1 MSEKKKNV
9 AQEAAAD
16 IVAAA
21 EKAAKKITK
30 KKAAEKTEAA
40 EEKKPVRRK
49 KAVPAV
55 VYVQYAGSEYVVS
68 GLAEKVTAA
77 FEAEGNKASAIK
89 SLDIYV
95 KPEEGKA
102 YYVINGE
109 AEGKSVDL

>member
-16 IVAAA
+16 IKAVA
-21 EKAAKKITK
+21 EKAAKKIS
-30 KKAAEKTEAA
+30 KKAAAAKTEMT
-40 EEKKPVRRK
+40 EEKKPTRRK
-49 KAVPAV
+49 KAVSAV
-55 VYVQYAGSEYVVS
+55 VYVQYSGSEYVVS
-68 GLAEKVTAA
+68 DLSEKVTAA
-77 FEAEGNKASAIK
+77 YEAEGNKASAIK
-89 SLDIYV
+89 SLEIYV